1 MEKIVD
7 EREAKVRISLLVA
20 ACIIAGACAN
30 TVGAQDI
37 HEAKSATFSV
47 SRMTGALDH
56 PWGFDF
62 LPDGSVLVNERDGRM
77 LYMPPDFGETM
88 PVEGVPEVRASGQGG
103 LLDLM
108 IAPDFETSRRVY
120 FTFSEPGPGG
130 AGTAAAS
137 AVFIRD
143 DAGPRLEK
151 VRVIARMNKK
161 TGAGRHFG
169 SRIVPASDGSVY
181 VTTGDRGDGERAQ
194 DPFDHA
200 GSVLRVNAD
209 GSIPADNPFTDGKK
223 ALPELW
229 SMGHRNIQGAALH
242 PGTGELWTVEHGA
255 RGGDEINRPQA
266 GLNYG
271 WPVISYGRHYSG
283 GKIGVGTAAQ
293 GYEQPVHYWDPSI
306 APSGMAFYTGEAMPE
321 WTGDMF
327 VGALKDQ
334 MIVRLE
340 IDAGKVVGEEHLV
353 EGDYGRIR
361 TIRNGPDGAL
371 WFSTDEPDGALYRIG
386 DAP

>member
-1 MEKIVD
+1 MN
-7 EREAKVRISLLVA
+7 
-20 ACIIAGACAN
+20 AGAKS
-30 TVGAQDI
+30 
-37 HEAKSATFSV
+37 EAGDVHNAASATFGV
-47 SRMTGALDH
+47 TRMTQPLDH

-62 LPDGSVLVNERDGRM
+62 LPDGAVLVNERDGRM
-77 LYMPPDFGETM
+77 HYLPPDFGQVTQ
-88 PVEGVPEVRASGQGG
+88 VEGVPEVRASGQGG
-103 LLDLM
+103 LLDLVV
-108 IAPDFETSRRVY
+108 ALDFETSRRIY

-130 AGTAAAS
+130 AGTAAAT
-137 AVFIRD
+137 AEFMQD
-143 DAGPRLEK
+143 DAGPRLEN
-151 VRVIARMNKK
+151 VRVIARMTRK
-161 TGAGRHFG
+161 TSAGRHFG
-169 SRIVPASDGSVY
+169 SRIVPAPDGTVY
-181 VTTGDRGDGERAQ
+181 VTTGDRGDSDRAQ

-200 GSVLRVNAD
+200 GSVLRVRAD
-209 GSIPADNPFTDGKK
+209 GSIPADNPFADGKK
-223 ALPELW
+223 GLPELW

-242 PGTGELWTVEHGA
+242 PDTGELWTVEHGA

-283 GKIGVGTAAQ
+283 GKIGVGTAAK

-306 APSGMAFYTGEAMPE
+306 APSGMAFYTGNTIPE

-334 MIVRLE
+334 MIVRLG
-340 IDAGKVVGEEHLV
+340 IDAGKVVGEEHLL

-386 DAP
+386 AAP